1 MNGIWPDYPSGWKT
15 ISLSSPNYLN
25 AWVCLAFMRE
35 KKAKISPTG
44 CAPSNRYICNLLLHF
59 NALIDLTLRVRKLST
74 VHMHKIE
81 ITTSHVRIGDEIYST
96 PNISKVAVK
105 SIGYVDGKSQAE
117 IDREIASVGG
127 KWQRVLIALVISI
140 ALGAATVLLTIYVND
155 AKAGP
160 DLIAV
165 YLLSLG
171 LGLACLFASLVTLAA
186 LFAPSTYKGKR
197 VAEEIYALRIESN
210 NGGRDLLLDLSRP
223 FLEQVRENIIKAMAS
238 SGSPKFV
245 MNYDNSTNTYHKEGD
260 HSHHITVNH
269 YDYGV
274 RIEKYNGF
282 SEDAMDEFKEQ
293 LNGVLAKLGSVAENG
308 DNQEL
313 RAELRNL
320 NNELNEE
327 APSKT
332 KLSKILSKMKPIAE
346 TCGHVANVETVASLI
361 GGFFGISLM

>member
-1 MNGIWPDYPSGWKT
+1 MN
-15 ISLSSPNYLN
+15 
-25 AWVCLAFMRE
+25 E
-35 KKAKISPTG
+35 
-44 CAPSNRYICNLLLHF
+44 
-59 NALIDLTLRVRKLST
+59 
-74 VHMHKIE
+74 IE
-81 ITTSHVRIGDEIYST
+81 ITASHVRIGDESYST
-96 PNISKVAVK
+96 ANISKVSVK
-105 SIGYVDGKSQAE
+105 RFGYVDGESQAD
-117 IDREIASVGG
+117 IDRKIHEADQ
-127 KWQRVLIALVISI
+127 KWRTFLVLFLVTI

-155 AKAGP
+155 AKADP
-160 DLIAV
+160 DLIVV

-171 LGLACLFASLVTLAA
+171 LGLACLISSLVTLAA

-210 NGGRDLLLDLSRP
+210 NGGGDLLLDLSRP

-293 LNGVLAKLGSVAENG
+293 LNGVLAKLGAVAEND

-332 KLSKILSKMKPIAE
+332 KLSKILSKMKPIAD